1 MLILISPAKTLD
13 FEQDT
18 SQFRHSNTRFDTR
31 SEQLIE
37 GLRLLDAENIAK
49 LMSVSE
55 SIAQLNFQRFQNWQ
69 PPKLDESSKQAVF
82 AFRGDVYTGLDADSF
97 SSADLE
103 VAQNKLRILSG
114 LYGLLRPL
122 DNILP
127 YRLEMGTK
135 FAMEEHKNLYQF
147 WGTDITEQLNAD
159 LKESNNDVVIN
170 LASNEYFKSVKTKLV
185 HATIVTPV
193 FKDTKHGKEK
203 VISFYAKKARGRMA
217 RWLIDNP
224 DFTLQDLRSYDLD
237 GYVFS
242 PDQSS
247 AEAPT
252 FVRAEL

>member
-13 FEQDT
+13 FDQDT
-18 SQFRHSNTRFDTR
+18 SQFPHSETRFDKR
-31 SEQLIE
+31 SEQLVS
-37 GLRLLDAENIAK
+37 GLRLLSAEHIAK

-55 SIAQLNFQRFQNWQ
+55 AISKLNFERFQNWQ
-69 PPKLDESSKQAVF
+69 PPALDASAKQAIF
-82 AFRGDVYTGLDADSF
+82 AFRGDVYTGLDADSL
-97 SSADLE
+97 SSPGLD
-103 VAQNKLRILSG
+103 VAQTKLRILSG

-135 FAMEEHKNLYQF
+135 FTFDEYNNLYQF
-147 WGTDITEQLNAD
+147 WGSDITEQLNRD
-159 LKESNNDVVIN
+159 LLETKNDVVVN
-170 LASNEYFKSVKTKLV
+170 LASNEYFKAVKPKLV
-185 HATIVTPV
+185 NATIVTPV
-193 FKDTKHGKEK
+193 FKDTKNGKEK

-224 DFTLQDLRSYDLD
+224 GFSLSDLRSYDLD
-237 GYVFS
+237 GYVYS

-247 AEAPT
+247 TAVPT

>member
-18 SQFRHSNTRFDTR
+18 SQFRHSHTRFDQR
-31 SEQLIE
+31 SEQLVD
-37 GLRLLDAENIAK
+37 GLRLLSAEDIAQ

-55 SIAQLNFQRFQNWQ
+55 AISQLNFERFQNWQ
-69 PPKLDESSKQAVF
+69 SPQLDSSAKQAIF
-82 AFRGDVYTGLDADSF
+82 AFRGDVYTGLDADSL
-97 SSADLE
+97 SSSELD
-103 VAQNKLRILSG
+103 VAQTKLRILSG

-135 FAMEEHKNLYQF
+135 FSLGEHRNLYQF
-147 WGTDITEQLNAD
+147 WGTDITEQLNGD
-159 LKESNNDVVIN
+159 LAETKNDVVIN
-170 LASNEYFKSVKTKLV
+170 LASNEYFKAVKPKLV
-185 HATIVTPV
+185 NATIVTPV
-193 FKDTKHGKEK
+193 FKDTKNGKEK

-224 DFTLQDLRSYDLD
+224 DFSLSDLRSYDLD
-237 GYVFS
+237 GYVYR

-247 AEAPT
+247 TEAPT